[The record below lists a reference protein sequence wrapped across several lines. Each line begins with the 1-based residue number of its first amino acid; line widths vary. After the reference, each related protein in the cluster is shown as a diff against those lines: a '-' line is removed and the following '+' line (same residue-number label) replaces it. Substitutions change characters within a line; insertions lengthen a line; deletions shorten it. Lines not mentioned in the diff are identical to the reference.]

1 MSLAALKRPRLLE
14 KLWMDPINTR
24 SEDRPSGSPPRTEA
38 GQLARTLEQLAR
50 QTGVPFDP
58 QLARDASARAV
69 RSNPGGESSHRFEQ
83 LIAAAS
89 ECSLR
94 VVPIRSTLAEVV
106 WMARRDS
113 PIVALTRSGDWIVLA
128 RRGAFHL
135 RAANA
140 DGRPGYRRIRR
151 ESLARELGLDSA
163 EQSADF
169 AVVHPE
175 RPAADLDGHGGAT
188 AGGVHSDHGDAHS
201 HAEEHPTPHR
211 RLMGL
216 LRAEMPD
223 VWSIVLFS
231 VITGILYLAVPLTVD
246 AVVNNIAFGG
256 QQQVYVQ
263 ALVVLS
269 AALLAFLGLLAF
281 VRAVQHYLAEVIQR
295 RIFVRL
301 AADLAYRLP
310 RVTASATDRIHAPEL
325 VNRFFDVLT
334 VQKSTALLLLDGVN
348 LVLSA
353 VIGMVVLGF
362 YHPSLLAFDLVLLAL
377 VCLVVFGLGRG
388 AVKTSIQESVSKY
401 AIAGWL
407 QEVAHFPN
415 LFKSPGGSQFALDRA
430 DLLARRYLDARRSH
444 FRILMRQ
451 IGGLLAIQAIASSSL
466 LVVGGVLVLSGE
478 LTLGQLVASEIIVNA
493 VVASV
498 AKLGKHL
505 EGWYDAMAA
514 VDKIGY
520 LVDLET
526 EREAGDVP
534 SDRSQP
540 ARVDV
545 AGVSFTY
552 DQKPALTSLSFT
564 LEPRIS
570 TAIQAPLGGGA
581 STLLDLLYGL
591 RTPSEGHVLI
601 DRLDVRQWSLEGLRQ
616 DVALVRHHDIIE
628 ASVAD
633 NIRLARADI
642 GLDEVREVLATVGLL
657 DDILQL
663 PQGLES
669 PLLFGGRPLTSM
681 QRTRLIIARAIV
693 GRPRLLLL
701 DEVLDGLEPTA
712 LESLA
717 EILFH
722 PSRPWTLVVASHDPD
737 VIQRCE
743 RQIRLS
749 PPSTAPS
756 ASPTQHH

>member
-1 MSLAALKRPRLLE
+1 MH
-14 KLWMDPINTR
+14 WMDPIDAS
-24 SEDRPSGSPPRTEA
+24 SEGRPNEAAPQTEA
-38 GQLARTLEQLAR
+38 GRLSRAIEQLAR
-50 QTGVPFDP
+50 QTGVSFDP
-58 QLARDASARAV
+58 LLARDSAARAL
-69 RSNPGGESSHRFEQ
+69 RSNPGSEPSHRFEQ

-106 WMARRDS
+106 WMARQDS
-113 PIVALTRSGDWIVLA
+113 PIVAVTPAGDWIVLA
-128 RRGAFHL
+128 RRGVFHL
-135 RAANA
+135 RVAQA
-140 DGRPGYRRIRR
+140 DGKPGYRRIRR
-151 ESLARELGLDSA
+151 ETLARELGLTSA

-175 RPAADLDGHGGAT
+175 RPASDLDGHGGVT
-188 AGGVHSDHGDAHS
+188 AGGVHAGHGPDHGHGHGHGSDHPA
-201 HAEEHPTPHR
+201 PHR
-211 RLMGL
+211 RLFGL

-263 ALVVLS
+263 ALLILS
-269 AALLAFLGLLAF
+269 LALLAFLGLLAF
-281 VRAVQHYLAEVIQR
+281 VRAVQHYLAEIIQR

-388 AVKTSIQESVSKY
+388 AVKTSIQESVGKY
-401 AIAGWL
+401 AIASWL
-407 QEVAHFPN
+407 EEVAHFPN

-534 SDRSQP
+534 SNRSHP
-540 ARVDV
+540 ARVEV

-552 DQKPALTSLSFT
+552 DHKPALTALSFT
-564 LEPRIS
+564 LEPRSS
-570 TAIQAPLGGGA
+570 TAILAPLGGGA

-591 RTPSEGHVLI
+591 RPPSEGHVLI
-601 DRLDVRQWSLEGLRQ
+601 DRLDVRQWYLEALRQ
-616 DVALVRHHDIIE
+616 DVALVRNHDIID

-642 GLDEVREVLATVGLL
+642 GLDEVREALATVGLL
-657 DDILQL
+657 DDVLQL
-663 PQGLES
+663 PQGLET
-669 PLLFGGRPLTSM
+669 PLLFGGRPLTNM
-681 QRTRLIIARAIV
+681 QRTRLVIARAIV

-701 DEVLDGLEPTA
+701 DEILDGLDPSA
-712 LESLA
+712 LDGLA
-717 EILFH
+717 QALFH

-737 VIQRCE
+737 VIRRCDS
-743 RQIRLS
+743 QIRLNT
-749 PPSTAPS
+749 PSTDAS
-756 ASPTQHH
+756 ASPTRHH

>member
-1 MSLAALKRPRLLE
+1 
-14 KLWMDPINTR
+14 MDPINAS
-24 SEDRPSGSPPRTEA
+24 SEDRTNGSAPQTEA
-38 GQLARTLEQLAR
+38 IRLARAIEQIAR
-50 QTGVPFDP
+50 QTGVSFDP
-58 QLARDASARAV
+58 LLARDAAARAV
-69 RSNPGGESSHRFEQ
+69 LSNPGTEPSHRFEQ

-113 PIVALTRSGDWIVLA
+113 PIVAITPTGEWIVLA
-128 RRGAFHL
+128 RRGIFHL
-135 RAANA
+135 RIANA
-140 DGRPGYRRIRR
+140 DGKPGYQRIRR
-151 ESLARELGLDSA
+151 ETLARQLGITSASQSA
-163 EQSADF
+163 EF

-175 RPAADLDGHGGAT
+175 RPAADLDGHGGMS
-188 AGGVHSDHGDAHS
+188 AGGVPANHGHGHGHAHDHAHP
-201 HAEEHPTPHR
+201 EPHR

-263 ALVVLS
+263 ALVILS

-281 VRAVQHYLAEVIQR
+281 VRAVQHYLAEIIQR

-388 AVKTSIQESVSKY
+388 AVRTSIQESVSKY

-407 QEVAHFPN
+407 EEVAHFPN

-451 IGGLLAIQAIASSSL
+451 IGGLLALQAIASSSL

-534 SDRSQP
+534 SDRTRP

-545 AGVSFTY
+545 AGVSFSY
-552 DQKPALTSLSFT
+552 DHKPALGDLSFS
-564 LEPRIS
+564 LAPGRA
-570 TAIQAPLGGGA
+570 TAILAPLGGGA

-591 RTPSEGHVLI
+591 RPPSEGHVLI
-601 DRLDVRQWSLEGLRQ
+601 DRLDVRQWYLEALRQ
-616 DVALVRHHDIIE
+616 DVALVRNHDIID

-642 GLDEVREVLATVGLL
+642 GLDEVREALATVGLL
-657 DDILQL
+657 DDVLQL
-663 PQGLES
+663 PQGLDT

-681 QRTRLIIARAIV
+681 QRTRLVIARAIV
-693 GRPRLLLL
+693 GKPRLLLL
-701 DEVLDGLEPTA
+701 DEVLDGLEPAA
-712 LESLA
+712 LESLVTA
-717 EILFH
+717 LFA
-722 PSRPWTLVVASHDPD
+722 PSRPWTLVVTTHDPD
-737 VIQRCE
+737 VIRRCDH
-743 RQIRLS
+743 QIRLS
-749 PPSTAPS
+749 IPTAATS